1 MCCVIDADKLT
12 DYARQVLPKTS
23 QNESDSA

>member
-1 MCCVIDADKLT
+1 MRCVIDADKLT

-23 QNESDSA
+23 QSESNSA